1 MGRVRRLLC
10 WALGISSPSR
20 AHQHMAEEWVEDDM
34 PTHLFA
40 GGPIVANYEER
51 LKKHIR
57 PPTLREAWTGRFTRK
72 R

>member
-1 MGRVRRLLC
+1 
-10 WALGISSPSR
+10 
-20 AHQHMAEEWVEDDM
+20 MAEEWVEDDM